1 MPLETQ
7 RVRHERLTPQV
18 VPRFTKGIPEGD
30 GDLRA
35 IREPFEG
42 DLMKLPRAMQ
52 KGREATAIRKQAQ
65 EMTTLKRQA
74 KQEELGKEE
83 PKRGEEKPGTNKA
96 IEAQEK
102 ELLGR
107 FLLDSSCY

>member
-1 MPLETQ
+1 
-7 RVRHERLTPQV
+7 
-18 VPRFTKGIPEGD
+18 
-30 GDLRA
+30 
-35 IREPFEG
+35 
-42 DLMKLPRAMQ
+42 MQ

-74 KQEELGKEE
+74 KKEELGKEE
-83 PKRGEEKPGTNKA
+83 PKRGEEKPGTNEA

-107 FLLDSSCY
+107 FPLDSSCY